1 MNNLIIC
8 ITDELNPIEQLNK
21 KIIDDLKDKWIYLI
35 KNDLLFASIMLY
47 SGYVNDRRDWSEIE
61 TQKSELSGLRYTPKR
76 LEVDTYRIN
85 GEEYRYSQLFN
96 DLKNDSKK
104 DSELLINNFL
114 KKDNGKLEKYLDIF
128 RNYIFDLIDE
138 CNHFIIEEMN
148 MREYFYY
155 KKYLSYEYYDE
166 IIYKD
171 TKSPLYSRR
180 IFDISK
186 KDYKDIFKKILIFNI
201 NDTDNEYIELHVNRD
216 YIHNNRE
223 DYNYANSIHFLKE
236 GKELFSL
243 ETNTGDITD
252 FRDKEKIERHIEKYR
267 KIEI

>member
-138 CNHFIIEEMN
+138 CDHFI
-148 MREYFYY
+148 
-155 KKYLSYEYYDE
+155 S
-166 IIYKD
+166 
-171 TKSPLYSRR
+171 
-180 IFDISK
+180 
-186 KDYKDIFKKILIFNI
+186 
-201 NDTDNEYIELHVNRD
+201 
-216 YIHNNRE
+216 
-223 DYNYANSIHFLKE
+223 
-236 GKELFSL
+236 
-243 ETNTGDITD
+243 
-252 FRDKEKIERHIEKYR
+252 
-267 KIEI
+267 